1 MSLIDTLH
9 PIEDEGLFHFEGL
22 LSTAR
27 KMAAYDNL
35 GVSIIARNCET
46 TIGKTLKAVEELSG
60 YFAKTAVV
68 VYTNDCTDGTV
79 GAIDSTKV
87 DEDINFLHVD
97 ETLGFPDLS
106 GSRKS
111 TRTINIAHC
120 RNEALSYLP
129 GDTDAVLVLDAD
141 LLEVTAE
148 RLLAGYG
155 EMIEWSYDA
164 MAGQNLV
171 RASVLEPRRLV
182 SYDAFAFRP
191 TWTERSNYMIERSF
205 HYDVRPAGVQAYR
218 VRSAF
223 GGACWYTGDV
233 YFDGRQYN
241 GEHGC
246 EHVAFNRGLLM
257 GISPSMSVIGFID
270 SGVNR

>member
-9 PIEDEGLFHFEGL
+9 PVEDEGLFHFEGL
-22 LSTAR
+22 LSTA
-27 KMAAYDNL
+27 KESAAYDNL
-35 GVSIIARNCET
+35 AVSIIARNCET
-46 TIGKTLKAVEELSG
+46 TIGRTIKVAEELSG
-60 YFAKTAVV
+60 YFAKAAVV
-68 VYTNDCTDGTV
+68 VYTNDCTDDTA
-79 GAIDSTKV
+79 GAIASTEV

-97 ETLGFPDLS
+97 ETLGLPYLT
-106 GSRKS
+106 GTRHS
-111 TRTINIAHC
+111 TRTINIARC

-129 GDTDAVLVLDAD
+129 GDTDVVLVLDAD

-155 EMIEWSYDA
+155 EMVQFCYDA

-171 RASVLEPRRLV
+171 RASKLEPRRLI

-191 TWTERSNYMIERSF
+191 TWTDKSNYMIERSF

-223 GGACWYTGDV
+223 GGACWYTGDA

-246 EHVAFNRGLLM
+246 EHVAFNQGLLM
-257 GISPSMSVIGFID
+257 GICPSMSVLGFID
-270 SGVNR
+270 SGETR